1 MASVPP
7 TSAAAEAPP
16 SYEEV
21 VKKFNGLIGSN
32 PNPRGVLDAADGLSQ
47 TDLDVLVANHDQNF
61 PIKTEQQKVSFATGV
76 AKTSCSAELQD
87 FVNVSASA
95 AATTAVEITRTF
107 HRVQSQLAKVDQR
120 SGTSFQ
126 SQFLPMKAKFQSALD
141 DSREVAS
148 RIAGSITVFDGTEIA
163 YAHDDR
169 ASIEGR
175 VKKIEKY
182 ITSAAGLQTESSRVQ
197 SEIAQVKTSLSDFIV
212 VFTAWAKDKEGELS
226 EAIRRIKA
234 DLLQLENRLADRE
247 TKLQAVT
254 HFTQGLAPIT
264 SALALAFPPYSSAI
278 AIGGLIFGGM
288 SLATTTALVREIGML
303 KHAIAQKTKEKEDLG
318 AELEAIR
325 QAREELEET
334 GTASLSLFG
343 DCIKTM
349 PGVSTAAVGDASKIL
364 EWLKA
369 GAPAQSRTLYAQ
381 LNRDDEVRSSE
392 TTSSKHKLPFPAHC
406 KPVRNSTIDRFRM
419 PLYEVRHSYALTDVQ
434 REELAGAITQLHATK
449 FATPSVFVHV
459 RFILED
465 LSGGHYF
472 MAGKRRYNNSNGITA
487 YVRTSPARTKADF
500 DQLAQHI
507 EEAWYR
513 VIGARP
519 AEDGKLFPPDTE
531 ESRLTAVAF
540 FPILAARE
548 LGLTIPE
555 AGKETEWFKEQLP
568 IIVKTAE
575 SDGGDLADMLNEFK
589 EREDLRKLLT

>member
-197 SEIAQVKTSLSDFIV
+197 SEIAQVKTSLSEFIV

-369 GAPAQSRTLYAQ
+369 GAPAQ
-381 LNRDDEVRSSE
+381 
-392 TTSSKHKLPFPAHC
+392 
-406 KPVRNSTIDRFRM
+406 
-419 PLYEVRHSYALTDVQ
+419 

-589 EREDLRKLLT
+589 EREDLRKLLA